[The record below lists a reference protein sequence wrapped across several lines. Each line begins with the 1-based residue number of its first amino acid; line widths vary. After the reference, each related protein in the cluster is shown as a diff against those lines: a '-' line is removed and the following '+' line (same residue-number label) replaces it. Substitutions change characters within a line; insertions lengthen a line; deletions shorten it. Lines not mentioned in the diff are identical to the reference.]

1 MQGKAKQKRDY
12 YAEID
17 TALQSYENYKPWHDK
32 SISWICDRIDWC
44 WKFKHIT
51 ENQMTELV
59 ERVCKVMDGGVTS

>member
-1 MQGKAKQKRDY
+1 MQRKAKQKRDY

-32 SISWICDRIDWC
+32 PIDWICNRIDWC

-51 ENQMTELV
+51 EKQMEELAD
-59 ERVCKVMDGGVTS
+59 RVCKVMNREV